1 MVPASLSAALRAFV
15 LTSAVT
21 SAVMTIGAVAGAGGE
36 WPWWFRTG
44 SALMVVFKV
53 TMLTTLPFGIGS
65 AVNRRW
71 IALPRRTAA
80 WLGAIA
86 GVVSALGVLASI
98 VVVGRPLTIV
108 IVVAVAALAW
118 ALPFAV
124 RHAPATSASPG

>member
-1 MVPASLSAALRAFV
+1 MVPVSLGAALRAFV
-15 LTSAVT
+15 VASASTSAIMTVA
-21 SAVMTIGAVAGAGGE
+21 AVGGAGGE

-53 TMLTTLPFGIGS
+53 TMLTTLPFGVGS
-65 AVNRRW
+65 AANRRW
-71 IALPRRTAA
+71 IALPKRSAS

-86 GVVSALGVLASI
+86 GVVSALGVLTSI
-98 VVVGRPLTIV
+98 VVYGRPLTVV

-124 RHAPATSASPG
+124 RRSPA